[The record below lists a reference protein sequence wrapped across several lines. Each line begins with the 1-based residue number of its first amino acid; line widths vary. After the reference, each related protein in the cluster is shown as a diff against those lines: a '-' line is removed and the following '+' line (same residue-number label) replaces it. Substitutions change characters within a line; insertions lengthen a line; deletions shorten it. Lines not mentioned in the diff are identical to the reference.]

1 MPSTT
6 DQHISRILHRDSR
19 QTSNMKVSA
28 VAIPVLAGLVSA
40 GPVDIEARQSCPG
53 VHIFGARET
62 TAPAGY
68 GTSQGLVNMVKQAYP
83 GSTSEAIT
91 YPACGGQSQCGGV
104 SYENSASQGTQAVV
118 KAVTSLNQ
126 RCPNTKIVLIGYS
139 QGGQIVDNALCGGAG
154 ATLTGNAL
162 NAVKAA
168 IFMGDPHNV
177 VGLPYNVGTCQAQ
190 GVSPVM
196 VMVLVRIPR
205 SQAHKMNSSP
215 PAPGASSARRP
226 SRPSSSRTAT
236 RPTPTAALATMPTR
250 TSSTS
255 TSTGSKRSPSSR
267 SFSMP
272 PKCEC
277 CSQWCR
283 IANFSVEVAYRAMPG
298 SLYKYSKKSCSIPVL
313 LRVGLDRGP
322 QSSTPLECPT
332 RSSKGRVCLTR
343 STSPFFSA
351 YENLFAAAV

>member
-1 MPSTT
+1 
-6 DQHISRILHRDSR
+6 
-19 QTSNMKVSA
+19 MKVSA
-28 VAIPVLAGLVSA
+28 VAIPVLAGLASA

-154 ATLTGNAL
+154 ATLSGSAL

-190 GVSPVM
+190 GVSPIM
-196 VMVLVRIPR
+196 VWRFRGLELTKQTV
-205 SQAHKMNSSP
+205 
-215 PAPGASSARRP
+215 RRP
-226 SRPSSSRTAT
+226 AQG
-236 RPTPTAALATMPTR
+236 L
-250 TSSTS
+250 
-255 TSTGSKRSPSSR
+255 
-267 SFSMP
+267 
-272 PKCEC
+272 
-277 CSQWCR
+277 
-283 IANFSVEVAYRAMPG
+283 
-298 SLYKYSKKSCSIPVL
+298 PVL
-313 LRVGLDRGP
+313 AGQNVHYPVVLRLDRPLLLHGQRRQLAPAVWQQVRSAGP
-322 QSSTPLECPT
+322 RLHQDPAQQLRRRQHHSHHY
-332 RSSKGRVCLTR
+332 CL
-343 STSPFFSA
+343 
-351 YENLFAAAV
+351 